1 VGTFS
6 LSFNK
11 FKNKSVKQM
20 DAIIRKAALELTSS
34 IILDTPVDTGRAR
47 GAWLVSIDRENNSK
61 TDIQDKSGTTTI
73 SKAESSLNNPIGR
86 FIYIQNNLD
95 YIVGLEYG
103 KSKQAPNGMVRKNII
118 RFSKYLE
125 ESARNTK

>member
-1 VGTFS
+1 
-6 LSFNK
+6 
-11 FKNKSVKQM
+11 M
-20 DAIIRKAALELTSS
+20 DAIIRKTALELTSN

-47 GAWLVSIDRENNSK
+47 GAWLVSIDRENISK
-61 TDIQDKSGTTTI
+61 TDIQDKSGITTI

-125 ESARNTK
+125 ESARTQI

>member
-1 VGTFS
+1 MGTFS

-20 DAIIRKAALELTSS
+20 DAIIRKTALELTSN

-47 GAWLVSIDRENNSK
+47 GAWLVSIDRENISK
-61 TDIQDKSGTTTI
+61 TDIQDKSGITTI

-125 ESARNTK
+125 ESARTQI